1 MVTNMAMVME
11 KIEKASGAGDS
22 CRLVGGTSQLSLSL
36 CNKSCGGLSF
46 SEVP

>member
-11 KIEKASGAGDS
+11 KTEKASGAGDS
-22 CRLVGGTSQLSLSL
+22 FRPVGSTSQLSLSL
-36 CNKSCGGLSF
+36 CNKSCGGLRF